1 MESAV
6 LALNELHHERADTV
20 GFLETVDVS
29 DVRMVQRGQGPGLA
43 LKPRDPLRVGGERI
57 GQDLDRDGAI
67 QRRVPRAVDFTHA
80 AGPERRQDL
89 VRAKAC
95 VGGEGHG
102 ATLILAALLLS

>member
-6 LALNELHHERADTV
+6 LALNELHHEHADTV

-57 GQDLDRDGAI
+57 GQDLDRDGAC
-67 QRRVPRAVDFTHA
+67 REVGAVLFHELVVKPRNEQSRNAI
-80 AGPERRQDL
+80 R
-89 VRAKAC
+89 
-95 VGGEGHG
+95 
-102 ATLILAALLLS
+102 LS